1 MKKKFIVFFIMLVVL
16 IFSYKDKAIID
27 NSEFLD
33 NEVTSEDNV
42 SKNNI
47 VENSIDEKNDSNN
60 RDSTIYV
67 STIINNEK
75 TELSLE
81 DYIVGV
87 VSCEMPASFDIEA
100 LKAMSVAA
108 RTYALYKRNKNK
120 TLKTTTDDQCYIDI
134 NTMKNKW
141 KNNFDKYYD
150 KISNAVNDTKGEYMT
165 YNDKAIIAFYF
176 SISNGKTENVENVFS
191 QKLDYLV
198 SVDSSWDKKNS
209 SNEKDIKM
217 KVSDFLKKLSIN
229 DKKINDIKIDRSSTN
244 RINNIKINGKS
255 YKGTKFRS
263 LLNLK
268 STDIEIKYDN
278 DYVYIHTVGYGHGVG
293 MSQYGANYMAQ
304 DGYKYEDI
312 LKHYYTGIKITNKL

>member
-1 MKKKFIVFFIMLVVL
+1 MKKKFIVFFIMFVIL
-16 IFSYKDKAIID
+16 IYSYKDKVI
-27 NSEFLD
+27 
-33 NEVTSEDNV
+33 VGDNV
-42 SKNNI
+42 FENDIVDKDNVNDSKNSKDN
-47 VENSIDEKNDSNN
+47 
-60 RDSTIYV
+60 TIYV
-67 STIINNEK
+67 SALVNNKK
-75 TELSLE
+75 TDLSLE

-108 RTYALYKRNKNK
+108 RTYTLYKSERNK
-120 TLKTTTDDQCYIDI
+120 TLKTTTDDQCYIDESA
-134 NTMKNKW
+134 MKEKW
-141 KNNFDKYYD
+141 KNNFDKYYN
-150 KISNAVNDTKGEYMT
+150 KINNAVNDTKGEYMT
-165 YNDKAIIAFYF
+165 YNDKTIIAFYF

-198 SVDSSWDKKNS
+198 SVDSSWDKRNN

-217 KVSDFLKKLSIN
+217 KVSDFLKKLNIN
-229 DKKINDIKIDRSSTN
+229 DNKINNIKIDRSNTN
-244 RINNIKINGKS
+244 RINNIKINNKN

-304 DGYKYEDI
+304 DGYKYDDI
-312 LKHYYTGIKITNKL
+312 LKHYYKGVKIVNKI

>member
-1 MKKKFIVFFIMLVVL
+1 MKKKFIVFFIMFVIL
-16 IFSYKDKAIID
+16 IYSYKDKVI
-27 NSEFLD
+27 
-33 NEVTSEDNV
+33 VGDNV
-42 SKNNI
+42 FENDIVDKDNVKDSKNSKDN
-47 VENSIDEKNDSNN
+47 
-60 RDSTIYV
+60 TIYV
-67 STIINNEK
+67 SALVNNKK
-75 TELSLE
+75 TDLSLE

-108 RTYALYKRNKNK
+108 RTYALYKSERNK
-120 TLKTTTDDQCYIDI
+120 TLKTTTDDQCYIDESA
-134 NTMKNKW
+134 MKEKW
-141 KNNFDKYYD
+141 KNNFDKYYN
-150 KISNAVNDTKGEYMT
+150 KINNAVNDTKGEYMT
-165 YNDKAIIAFYF
+165 YNDKTIIAFYF

-198 SVDSSWDKKNS
+198 SVDSSWDKRNN
-209 SNEKDIKM
+209 SNEKNIKM
-217 KVSDFLKKLSIN
+217 KVSDFLKKLNIN
-229 DKKINDIKIDRSSTN
+229 DERINNIKIDRSNTN
-244 RINNIKINGKS
+244 RINNIKINNKN

-304 DGYKYEDI
+304 DGYKYDDI
-312 LKHYYTGIKITNKL
+312 LKHYYKGVKIVNKI

>member
-1 MKKKFIVFFIMLVVL
+1 MKKKFIVFFIMFVIL
-16 IFSYKDKAIID
+16 IYSYKDKVI
-27 NSEFLD
+27 
-33 NEVTSEDNV
+33 VGDNV
-42 SKNNI
+42 FENDIVDKDNVKDSKNSKDN
-47 VENSIDEKNDSNN
+47 
-60 RDSTIYV
+60 TIYV
-67 STIINNEK
+67 SALVNNKK
-75 TELSLE
+75 TDLSLE

-108 RTYALYKRNKNK
+108 RTYALYKSERNK
-120 TLKTTTDDQCYIDI
+120 TLKTTTDDQCYIDESA
-134 NTMKNKW
+134 MKEKW
-141 KNNFDKYYD
+141 KNNFDKYYN
-150 KISNAVNDTKGEYMT
+150 KINNAVNDTKGEYMT
-165 YNDKAIIAFYF
+165 YNDKTIIAFYF

-198 SVDSSWDKKNS
+198 SVDSSWDKRNN

-217 KVSDFLKKLSIN
+217 KVSDFLKKLNIN
-229 DKKINDIKIDRSSTN
+229 DNKIKNIKIDRSNTN
-244 RINNIKINGKS
+244 RINNIKINNKN

-304 DGYKYEDI
+304 DGYKYDDI
-312 LKHYYTGIKITNKL
+312 LKHYYKGVKIVNKI

>member
-1 MKKKFIVFFIMLVVL
+1 MKKKFIVFFIMFVIL
-16 IFSYKDKAIID
+16 IYSYKDKVI
-27 NSEFLD
+27 
-33 NEVTSEDNV
+33 VGDNV
-42 SKNNI
+42 FKNDIVDKDNVNDSKNSKDN
-47 VENSIDEKNDSNN
+47 
-60 RDSTIYV
+60 TIYV
-67 STIINNEK
+67 SALVNNKK
-75 TELSLE
+75 TDLSLE

-108 RTYALYKRNKNK
+108 RTYALYKSERNKK
-120 TLKTTTDDQCYIDI
+120 LKTTTDDQCYIDESA
-134 NTMKNKW
+134 MKEKW
-141 KNNFDKYYD
+141 KNNFDKYYN
-150 KISNAVNDTKGEYMT
+150 KINNAVNDTKGEYMT
-165 YNDKAIIAFYF
+165 YNDKTIIAFYF

-198 SVDSSWDKKNS
+198 SVDSSWDKRNN
-209 SNEKDIKM
+209 SNEKNIKM
-217 KVSDFLKKLSIN
+217 KVSDFLKKLNIN
-229 DKKINDIKIDRSSTN
+229 DNKINNIKIDRSNTN
-244 RINNIKINGKS
+244 RINNIKVNNKN

-304 DGYKYEDI
+304 DGYKYDDI
-312 LKHYYTGIKITNKL
+312 LKHYYKGVKIVNKI

>member
-1 MKKKFIVFFIMLVVL
+1 MKKKFIVFFIMFVIL
-16 IFSYKDKAIID
+16 IYSYKDKVI
-27 NSEFLD
+27 
-33 NEVTSEDNV
+33 VGDNV
-42 SKNNI
+42 FENDIVDKDNVNDSKNSKDN
-47 VENSIDEKNDSNN
+47 
-60 RDSTIYV
+60 TIYV
-67 STIINNEK
+67 SALVNNKK
-75 TELSLE
+75 TDLSLE

-108 RTYALYKRNKNK
+108 RTYALYKSERNK
-120 TLKTTTDDQCYIDI
+120 TLKTTTDDQCYIDESA
-134 NTMKNKW
+134 MKEKW
-141 KNNFDKYYD
+141 KNNFDKYYN
-150 KISNAVNDTKGEYMT
+150 KINNAVNDTKGEYMT
-165 YNDKAIIAFYF
+165 YNDKTIIAFYF

-198 SVDSSWDKKNS
+198 SVDSSWDKRNN

-217 KVSDFLKKLSIN
+217 KVSDFLKKLNIN
-229 DKKINDIKIDRSSTN
+229 DNKINNIKIDRSNTN
-244 RINNIKINGKS
+244 RINNKN

-304 DGYKYEDI
+304 DGYKYDDI
-312 LKHYYTGIKITNKL
+312 LKHYYKGVKIVNKI

>member
-1 MKKKFIVFFIMLVVL
+1 MKKKFIVFFIMFVIL
-16 IFSYKDKAIID
+16 IYSYKDKVI
-27 NSEFLD
+27 
-33 NEVTSEDNV
+33 VGDNV
-42 SKNNI
+42 FENDIVDKDNVKDSKNSKDN
-47 VENSIDEKNDSNN
+47 
-60 RDSTIYV
+60 TIYV
-67 STIINNEK
+67 SALVNNKK
-75 TELSLE
+75 TDLSLE

-108 RTYALYKRNKNK
+108 RTYALYKSERNK
-120 TLKTTTDDQCYIDI
+120 TLKTTTDDQCYIDESA
-134 NTMKNKW
+134 MKEKW
-141 KNNFDKYYD
+141 KNNFNKYYN
-150 KISNAVNDTKGEYMT
+150 KINNAVNDTKGEYMT
-165 YNDKAIIAFYF
+165 YNDKTIIAFYF

-198 SVDSSWDKKNS
+198 SVDSSWDKRNN
-209 SNEKDIKM
+209 SNEKNIKM
-217 KVSDFLKKLSIN
+217 KVSDFLKKLNIN
-229 DKKINDIKIDRSSTN
+229 DNKINNIKIDRSNTN
-244 RINNIKINGKS
+244 RINNIKVNNKN

-304 DGYKYEDI
+304 DGYKYDDI
-312 LKHYYTGIKITNKL
+312 LKHYYKGVKIVNKI

>member
-1 MKKKFIVFFIMLVVL
+1 MKKKFIVFFIMFVIL
-16 IFSYKDKAIID
+16 IYSYKDKVI
-27 NSEFLD
+27 
-33 NEVTSEDNV
+33 VGDNV
-42 SKNNI
+42 FENDIVDKDNVKDSKNSKDN
-47 VENSIDEKNDSNN
+47 
-60 RDSTIYV
+60 TIYV
-67 STIINNEK
+67 SALVNNKK
-75 TELSLE
+75 TDLSLE

-108 RTYALYKRNKNK
+108 RTYALYKSERNK
-120 TLKTTTDDQCYIDI
+120 TLKTTTDDQCYIDESA
-134 NTMKNKW
+134 MKEKW
-141 KNNFDKYYD
+141 KNNFDKYYN
-150 KISNAVNDTKGEYMT
+150 KINNAVNDTKGEYMT
-165 YNDKAIIAFYF
+165 YNDKTIIAFYF

-198 SVDSSWDKKNS
+198 SVDSSWDKRNN
-209 SNEKDIKM
+209 SNEKNIKM
-217 KVSDFLKKLSIN
+217 KVSDFLKKLNIN
-229 DKKINDIKIDRSSTN
+229 DNKINNIKIDRSNTN
-244 RINNIKINGKS
+244 RINNIKINNKN

-304 DGYKYEDI
+304 DGYKYDDI
-312 LKHYYTGIKITNKL
+312 LKHYYKGVKIVNKI

>member
-1 MKKKFIVFFIMLVVL
+1 MKKKFIVFFIMFVIL
-16 IFSYKDKAIID
+16 IYSYKDKVI
-27 NSEFLD
+27 
-33 NEVTSEDNV
+33 VGDNV
-42 SKNNI
+42 FENDIVDKDNVNDSKNSKDN
-47 VENSIDEKNDSNN
+47 
-60 RDSTIYV
+60 TIYV
-67 STIINNEK
+67 SALVNNKK
-75 TELSLE
+75 TDLSLE

-108 RTYALYKRNKNK
+108 RTYSLYKSERNK
-120 TLKTTTDDQCYIDI
+120 TLKTTTDDQCYIDESA
-134 NTMKNKW
+134 MKEKW
-141 KNNFDKYYD
+141 KNNFDKYYN
-150 KISNAVNDTKGEYMT
+150 KINNAVNDTKGEYMT
-165 YNDKAIIAFYF
+165 YNDKTIIAFYF

-198 SVDSSWDKKNS
+198 SVDSSWDKRNN

-217 KVSDFLKKLSIN
+217 KVSDFLKKLNIN
-229 DKKINDIKIDRSSTN
+229 DNKIKNIKIDRSNTN
-244 RINNIKINGKS
+244 RINNIKINNKN

-304 DGYKYEDI
+304 DGYKYDDI
-312 LKHYYTGIKITNKL
+312 LKHYYKGVKIVNKI

>member
-1 MKKKFIVFFIMLVVL
+1 MKKKFIVFFIMFVIL
-16 IFSYKDKAIID
+16 IYSYKDKVI
-27 NSEFLD
+27 
-33 NEVTSEDNV
+33 VGDNV
-42 SKNNI
+42 FENDIVDKDNVKDSKNSKDN
-47 VENSIDEKNDSNN
+47 
-60 RDSTIYV
+60 TIYV
-67 STIINNEK
+67 SALVNNKK
-75 TELSLE
+75 TDLSLE

-108 RTYALYKRNKNK
+108 RTYALYKNERNK
-120 TLKTTTDDQCYIDI
+120 TLKTTTDDQCYIDESA
-134 NTMKNKW
+134 MKEKW
-141 KNNFDKYYD
+141 KNNFDKYYN
-150 KISNAVNDTKGEYMT
+150 KINNAVNDTKGEYMT
-165 YNDKAIIAFYF
+165 YNDKTIIAFYF

-198 SVDSSWDKKNS
+198 SVDSSWDKRNN
-209 SNEKDIKM
+209 SNEKNIKM
-217 KVSDFLKKLSIN
+217 KVSDFLKKLNIN
-229 DKKINDIKIDRSSTN
+229 DNKINNIKIDRSNTN
-244 RINNIKINGKS
+244 RINNIKINNKN

-304 DGYKYEDI
+304 DGYKYDDI
-312 LKHYYTGIKITNKL
+312 LKHYYKGVKIVNKI

>member
-1 MKKKFIVFFIMLVVL
+1 MKKKFIVFFIMFVIL
-16 IFSYKDKAIID
+16 IFSYKDKVILD
-27 NSEFLD
+27 DRTFLD
-33 NEVTSEDNV
+33 NEVISEDNV

-47 VENSIDEKNDSNN
+47 IENSVGDKNDSNDKDN
-60 RDSTIYV
+60 TIYV
-67 STIINNEK
+67 SALINNEK

-108 RTYALYKRNKNK
+108 RTYSLYKRERSK

-141 KNNFDKYYD
+141 KGNFDKYYK

-165 YNDKAIIAFYF
+165 YNDKVIIAFYF

-217 KVSDFLKKLSIN
+217 KVSDFLKKLNIN
-229 DKKINDIKIDRSSTN
+229 DNKISNIKIDRSKTN

-304 DGYKYEDI
+304 DGYKYDDI

>member
-1 MKKKFIVFFIMLVVL
+1 MKKKFIVFFVMFVIL
-16 IFSYKDKAIID
+16 IFSYKDKVILD
-27 NSEFLD
+27 DKTSLD
-33 NEVTSEDNV
+33 NEVISEDNV

-47 VENSIDEKNDSNN
+47 IENSIGDKNDSNDKDN
-60 RDSTIYV
+60 TIYV
-67 STIINNEK
+67 SALINNEK

-108 RTYALYKRNKNK
+108 RTYALYKRERSKI
-120 TLKTTTDDQCYIDI
+120 LKTTTDDQCYIDI

-141 KNNFDKYYD
+141 KGNFDKYYK
-150 KISNAVNDTKGEYMT
+150 KISNAVNYTKGEYMT
-165 YNDKAIIAFYF
+165 YNDKVIIAFYF

-217 KVSDFLKKLSIN
+217 KVSDFLKKLNIN
-229 DKKINDIKIDRSSTN
+229 DNKITNIKIDRSKTN

-304 DGYKYEDI
+304 DGYKYDDI

>member
-1 MKKKFIVFFIMLVVL
+1 MKMKFIVFFIMLVIL

-33 NEVTSEDNV
+33 NEVTSKDNV

-47 VENSIDEKNDSNN
+47 VENSIGEKNDSNN
-60 RDSTIYV
+60 RDTIYV

-108 RTYALYKRNKNK
+108 RTYALYKRNKNR

-141 KNNFDKYYD
+141 KNNFDKYYN

-217 KVSDFLKKLSIN
+217 KVSDFFKKLSIN
-229 DKKINDIKIDRSSTN
+229 DEKINDIKIDRSSTN

-304 DGYKYEDI
+304 DGYKYEEI

>member
-47 VENSIDEKNDSNN
+47 VENSIGEKNDSNN
-60 RDSTIYV
+60 RDTIYV

-108 RTYALYKRNKNK
+108 RTYALYKRNKNR

-141 KNNFDKYYD
+141 KNNFDKYYN

-217 KVSDFLKKLSIN
+217 KVSDFFKKLSIN
-229 DKKINDIKIDRSSTN
+229 DEKINDIKIDRSSTN

-304 DGYKYEDI
+304 DGYKYEEI

>member
-1 MKKKFIVFFIMLVVL
+1 MFVIL
-16 IFSYKDKAIID
+16 IYSYKDKVIV
-27 NSEFLD
+27 S
-33 NEVTSEDNV
+33 DNV
-42 SKNNI
+42 FENDIVDKDNVNDSKNSKDN
-47 VENSIDEKNDSNN
+47 
-60 RDSTIYV
+60 TIYV
-67 STIINNEK
+67 SALVNNKK
-75 TELSLE
+75 TDLSLE

-108 RTYALYKRNKNK
+108 RTYALYKSERNK
-120 TLKTTTDDQCYIDI
+120 TLKTTTDDQCYIDESA
-134 NTMKNKW
+134 MKEKW
-141 KNNFDKYYD
+141 KNNFDKYYN
-150 KISNAVNDTKGEYMT
+150 KINNAVNDTKGEYMT
-165 YNDKAIIAFYF
+165 YNDKTIIAFYF

-198 SVDSSWDKKNS
+198 SVDSSWDKRNN

-217 KVSDFLKKLSIN
+217 KVSDFLKKLNIKN
-229 DKKINDIKIDRSSTN
+229 NIKIDRSNTN
-244 RINNIKINGKS
+244 RINNIKINNKN

-304 DGYKYEDI
+304 DGYKYDDI
-312 LKHYYTGIKITNKL
+312 LKHYYKGVKIVNKI

>member
-1 MKKKFIVFFIMLVVL
+1 MLVVL

-47 VENSIDEKNDSNN
+47 VENSIGEKNDSNN
-60 RDSTIYV
+60 RDTIYV

-108 RTYALYKRNKNK
+108 RTYALYKRNKNR

-141 KNNFDKYYD
+141 KNNFDKYYN

-217 KVSDFLKKLSIN
+217 KVSDFFKKLSIN
-229 DKKINDIKIDRSSTN
+229 DEKINDIKIDRSSTN

-304 DGYKYEDI
+304 DGYKYEEI

>member
-1 MKKKFIVFFIMLVVL
+1 MKKKFIVFFIMFVIL
-16 IFSYKDKAIID
+16 IYSYKDKVI
-27 NSEFLD
+27 
-33 NEVTSEDNV
+33 VGDNV
-42 SKNNI
+42 FENDIVDKDNVNDSKNSKDN
-47 VENSIDEKNDSNN
+47 
-60 RDSTIYV
+60 TIYV
-67 STIINNEK
+67 SALVNNKK
-75 TELSLE
+75 TDLSLE

-108 RTYALYKRNKNK
+108 RTYALYKSERNK
-120 TLKTTTDDQCYIDI
+120 TLKTTTDDQCYIDESA
-134 NTMKNKW
+134 MKEKW
-141 KNNFDKYYD
+141 KNNFNKYYN
-150 KISNAVNDTKGEYMT
+150 KINNAVNDTKGEYMT
-165 YNDKAIIAFYF
+165 YKDKTIIAFYF

-198 SVDSSWDKKNS
+198 SVDSSWDKRNN
-209 SNEKDIKM
+209 SNEKNIKM
-217 KVSDFLKKLSIN
+217 KVSDFLKKLNIN
-229 DKKINDIKIDRSSTN
+229 DNKINNIKIDRSNTN
-244 RINNIKINGKS
+244 RINNIKINNKN

-304 DGYKYEDI
+304 DGYKYDDI
-312 LKHYYTGIKITNKL
+312 LKHYYKGVKIVNKI

>member
-1 MKKKFIVFFIMLVVL
+1 MKKKFIVFFIMFVIL
-16 IFSYKDKAIID
+16 IYSYKDKVI
-27 NSEFLD
+27 
-33 NEVTSEDNV
+33 VGDNV
-42 SKNNI
+42 FENDI
-47 VENSIDEKNDSNN
+47 VDKDNVNDSRNSKDN
-60 RDSTIYV
+60 TIYV
-67 STIINNEK
+67 SALVNNKK
-75 TELSLE
+75 TNLSLE

-108 RTYALYKRNKNK
+108 RTYALYKSERNK
-120 TLKTTTDDQCYIDI
+120 TLKTTTDDQCYIDESA
-134 NTMKNKW
+134 MKEKW
-141 KNNFDKYYD
+141 KNNFDKYYN
-150 KISNAVNDTKGEYMT
+150 KINNAVNDTKGEYMT
-165 YNDKAIIAFYF
+165 YNDKTIIAFYF

-198 SVDSSWDKKNS
+198 SVDSSWDKRNNN
-209 SNEKDIKM
+209 NEKNIKM
-217 KVSDFLKKLSIN
+217 KVSDFLKKLNIN
-229 DKKINDIKIDRSSTN
+229 DERINNIKIDRSNTN
-244 RINNIKINGKS
+244 RINNIKINNKN

-304 DGYKYEDI
+304 DGYKYDDI
-312 LKHYYTGIKITNKL
+312 LKHYYKGVKIVNKI

>member
-1 MKKKFIVFFIMLVVL
+1 MKKKFIVFFIMFVIL
-16 IFSYKDKAIID
+16 IYSYKDKVI
-27 NSEFLD
+27 
-33 NEVTSEDNV
+33 VGDNV
-42 SKNNI
+42 FENDIVDKDNVKDSKNSKDN
-47 VENSIDEKNDSNN
+47 
-60 RDSTIYV
+60 TIYV
-67 STIINNEK
+67 SALVNNKK
-75 TELSLE
+75 TNLSLE

-108 RTYALYKRNKNK
+108 RTYALYKSERNK
-120 TLKTTTDDQCYIDI
+120 TLKTTTDDQCYIDESA
-134 NTMKNKW
+134 MKEKW
-141 KNNFDKYYD
+141 KNNFDKYYN
-150 KISNAVNDTKGEYMT
+150 KINNAVNDTKGEYMT
-165 YNDKAIIAFYF
+165 YNDKTIIAFYF

-198 SVDSSWDKKNS
+198 SVDSSWDKRNN

-217 KVSDFLKKLSIN
+217 KVSDFLKKLNIN
-229 DKKINDIKIDRSSTN
+229 DNKIKNIKIDRSNTN
-244 RINNIKINGKS
+244 RINNIKINNKN

-304 DGYKYEDI
+304 DGYKYDDI
-312 LKHYYTGIKITNKL
+312 LKHYYKGVKIVNKI

>member
-1 MKKKFIVFFIMLVVL
+1 MKKKFIVFFIMFVIL
-16 IFSYKDKAIID
+16 IYSYKDKVIVGD
-27 NSEFLD
+27 NAFEND
-33 NEVTSEDNV
+33 IVDKDNV
-42 SKNNI
+42 NDSKNSKDN
-47 VENSIDEKNDSNN
+47 
-60 RDSTIYV
+60 TIYV
-67 STIINNEK
+67 SALVNNKK
-75 TELSLE
+75 TDLSLE

-100 LKAMSVAA
+100 LKAMSVAT
-108 RTYALYKRNKNK
+108 RTYALYKSERNK
-120 TLKTTTDDQCYIDI
+120 TLKTTTDDQCYIDESA
-134 NTMKNKW
+134 MKEKW
-141 KNNFDKYYD
+141 KNNFDKYYN
-150 KISNAVNDTKGEYMT
+150 KINNAVNDTKGEYMT
-165 YNDKAIIAFYF
+165 YNDKTIIAFYF

-198 SVDSSWDKKNS
+198 SVDSSWDKRNN

-217 KVSDFLKKLSIN
+217 KVSDFLKKLNIN
-229 DKKINDIKIDRSSTN
+229 DNKIKNIKIDRSNTN
-244 RINNIKINGKS
+244 RINNIKINNKN

-304 DGYKYEDI
+304 DGYKYDDI
-312 LKHYYTGIKITNKL
+312 LKHYYKGVKIVNKI

>member
-47 VENSIDEKNDSNN
+47 VENSIGEKNDSNN
-60 RDSTIYV
+60 RDTIYV

-108 RTYALYKRNKNK
+108 RTYALYKRNKNR
-120 TLKTTTDDQCYIDI
+120 TLKTTTGDQCYIDI

-141 KNNFDKYYD
+141 KNNFDKYYN

-217 KVSDFLKKLSIN
+217 KVSDFFKKLSIN
-229 DKKINDIKIDRSSTN
+229 DEKINDIKIDRSSTN

-304 DGYKYEDI
+304 DGYKYEEI

>member
-1 MKKKFIVFFIMLVVL
+1 MKKKFIVFFIMFVIL
-16 IFSYKDKAIID
+16 IYSYKDKVIV
-27 NSEFLD
+27 S
-33 NEVTSEDNV
+33 DNV
-42 SKNNI
+42 FENDIVDKDNVKDSKNSKDN
-47 VENSIDEKNDSNN
+47 
-60 RDSTIYV
+60 TIYV
-67 STIINNEK
+67 SALVNNKK
-75 TELSLE
+75 TDLSLE

-108 RTYALYKRNKNK
+108 RTYALYKSERNK
-120 TLKTTTDDQCYIDI
+120 TLKTTTDDQCYIDESA
-134 NTMKNKW
+134 MKEKW
-141 KNNFDKYYD
+141 KNNFDKYYN
-150 KISNAVNDTKGEYMT
+150 KINNAVNDTKGEYMT
-165 YNDKAIIAFYF
+165 YNDKTIIAFYF

-198 SVDSSWDKKNS
+198 SVDSSWDKRNN
-209 SNEKDIKM
+209 SNEKNIKM
-217 KVSDFLKKLSIN
+217 KVSDFLKKLNIN
-229 DKKINDIKIDRSSTN
+229 DNKINNIKIDRSNTN
-244 RINNIKINGKS
+244 RINNIKINNKN

-304 DGYKYEDI
+304 DGYKYDDI
-312 LKHYYTGIKITNKL
+312 LKHYYKGVKIVNKI